1 MGVTIKTYKTFR
13 IDYEE
18 NRRGGRCFVAYDEEK
33 EEVASAENLEELE
46 KKLDR
51 LAKSKFNLPLRVVKV
66 RSGGYIELGNISS
79 VNVIDRSCRFVPD
92 PPAEGEEK
100 SRMYSRH
107 THEKLHLRW
116 NESGTYL
123 YSEANIAIA
132 KKLSEIDAK
141 REALKNEF
149 DGLMLTLT
157 NPITAEYFGMERRY

>member
-1 MGVTIKTYKTFR
+1 MGVTIKTYKGYR
-13 IDYEE
+13 VDYEE
-18 NRRGGRCFVAYDEEK
+18 NRRGGQCLVAYDEEK
-33 EEVASAENLEELE
+33 EEAASAENLEELE

-51 LAKSKFNLPLRVVKV
+51 LAKSKFKLPLRVVKV

-92 PPAEGEEK
+92 PPAGGEDK

-123 YSEANIAIA
+123 YSEENMAIA
-132 KKLSEIDAK
+132 KKLSEIADK
-141 REALKNEF
+141 RTALQEKF
-149 DGLMLTLT
+149 DELMLTLT